1 MTQVLSKSVSV
12 DPDSV
17 LRDKHT
23 MRSQPLF
30 IFGCPRSGT
39 TYLGELLSHH
49 SKVLVTNE
57 LRMMSFYAEMLAAAE
72 KARHQIH
79 NRDLRSGFIAHMKSQ
94 VRSTVETYYK
104 SLAESLG
111 RKIEVWGDK
120 TPGYA
125 DPSLS
130 PGCLEFILEV
140 FPDARFIHIR
150 RDPLEVI
157 RSIVGKRWMGLDA
170 AIDIWVR
177 ITKRGREFGAL
188 LPPSQYLEITH
199 EELSGNGEKVTSEIL
214 RFLGIQDETHLREF
228 VTRES
233 EERTPFSDP
242 IALPGKKSAFDLTP
256 EQVARV
262 HELLGDDWS
271 DVDAVFRKYGDRKTS
286 SPGTAQHV
294 AVVAAGTLIP
304 VAPDTLLGDLEARIN
319 ALGLAVNDEPVA
331 SGAAVRT
338 GDKVVV
344 TARVAALRPF
354 EAIVFGVTAFDD
366 ADTPVMGGNNAKSG
380 LQVFSLPPGM
390 STLVLV
396 FNWPDVG
403 NGTYRLTVGIGEGS
417 DSDNNLVQCWAD
429 KAITLVQQS
438 PQRNGNELVRCTI
451 LDARRET

>member
-1 MTQVLSKSVSV
+1 MTLVQSKSVSV

-17 LRDKHT
+17 LPDKHT

-39 TYLGELLSHH
+39 TYLGELLNKH

-57 LRMMSFYAEMLAAAE
+57 LRMMSFYTEMLAGAE

-79 NRDLRSGFIAHMKSQ
+79 NMDLRSGFIAHMKSQ
-94 VRSTVETYYK
+94 VRTTVETYYK
-104 SLAESLG
+104 SLAQSLG

-130 PGCLEFILEV
+130 PGCLEFILDV
-140 FPDARFIHIR
+140 FPDAKFIHIR
-150 RDPLEVI
+150 RDPLEVV

-170 AIDIWVR
+170 AVDIWVR
-177 ITKRGREFGAL
+177 ITQRGREFGAI

-199 EELSGNGEKVTSEIL
+199 EELSASGDKITSEIL
-214 RFLGIQDETHLREF
+214 SFLGIQDEPHLREF
-228 VTRES
+228 VKKES
-233 EERTPFSDP
+233 KERTPFSDP

-271 DVDAVFRKYGDRKTS
+271 DVDAVFRTYADKKASAAGSTQ
-286 SPGTAQHV
+286 PV
-294 AVVAAGTLIP
+294 AVVAAGTLMPI
-304 VAPDTLLGDLEARIN
+304 AEDMLLGELEVRIT
-319 ALGLAVNDEPVA
+319 ALGLTVNDEPVA
-331 SGAAVRT
+331 SGSAVRS

-354 EAIVFGVTAFDD
+354 DAIVFGVTAFDD
-366 ADTPVMGGNNAKSG
+366 ADTAVMGGNNAKSG
-380 LQVFSLPPGM
+380 LHVFSLPSGM
-390 STLVLV
+390 STLLLA
-396 FNWPDVG
+396 FHWPDLG
-403 NGTYRLTVGIGEGS
+403 NGTYRLTIGLGEGS

-438 PQRNGNELVRCTI
+438 PQRNGNEPVRCTI
-451 LDARRET
+451 LEARRET